1 MTTPKTTP
9 KTLPQTPP
17 KSTADAS
24 MNEGALDKLREKID
38 AIDGQLLELFN
49 QRAKCAIDVAEI
61 KRELSDDA
69 AASINFFRPDREA
82 QVIKRLKSLNQGPLS
97 NDEVGRLIREIM
109 SACLALEQP
118 LKIAYLGPEGTFTQ
132 SAALKHFGHSVST
145 VPMSS
150 IPDVFNSVESGHADY
165 GLVPVENSTEGV
177 ISHTLD
183 MFIDS
188 NLKVCGE
195 VEIRIHHHLAM
206 RSQDV
211 TKIKYIYSH
220 QQSFAQCRRWL
231 DQNFP
236 GIERIPVSSN
246 AEAARLA
253 SLEDDAAAICGLPA
267 VEVFKLK
274 ICYENIE
281 DLSDNTTRFVIIGD
295 QDVDSSG
302 NDKTS
307 LLISTRN
314 IPGALLG
321 LLQPLADHGISMN
334 KIESRPSHGGKW
346 AYVFFIDIDGHQQDQ
361 GVIKALNELKHQAA
375 LFKILGSYPK
385 ASL

>member
-1 MTTPKTTP
+1 
-9 KTLPQTPP
+9 
-17 KSTADAS
+17 
-24 MNEGALDKLREKID
+24 MNEDGIDKLRQRID
-38 AIDGQLLELFN
+38 AIDEQLLDLFN
-49 QRAKCAIDVAEI
+49 QRAACAVDVATV
-61 KRELSDDA
+61 KRELSDKPDEA
-69 AASINFFRPDREA
+69 IDFFRPDREA
-82 QVIKRLKSLNQGPLS
+82 QVIKRIKSLNQGPLS
-97 NDEVGRLIREIM
+97 DQEVGRLIREVM

-150 IPDVFNSVESGHADY
+150 IPDVFASVESGHASY

-188 NLKVCGE
+188 SLKVCGE
-195 VEIRIHHHLAM
+195 VEIPIHHHLA
-206 RSQDV
+206 SKLQDV
-211 TKIKYIYSH
+211 ARIKHIYSH

-231 DQNFP
+231 DQNLP
-236 GIERIPVSSN
+236 GVERIPVSSN

-253 SLEDDAAAICGLPA
+253 ADEEDAAAICGLPA
-267 VEVFKLK
+267 VEIFALK
-274 ICYENIE
+274 ICFENIE
-281 DLSDNTTRFVIIGD
+281 DMPDNTTRFVIIGK
-295 QDVDSSG
+295 QDVGPSG

-307 LLISTRN
+307 LLISTKN

-334 KIESRPSHGGKW
+334 KIESRPAQGYKW
-346 AYVFFIDIDGHQQDQ
+346 AYVFFIDVDGHQEDVN
-361 GVIKALNELKHQAA
+361 VINALDELKHQAA

>member
-1 MTTPKTTP
+1 M
-9 KTLPQTPP
+9 
-17 KSTADAS
+17 SDDAL
-24 MNEGALDKLREKID
+24 EKLRDRID
-38 AIDGQLLELFN
+38 AIDEQLLDLFN
-49 QRAKCAIDVAEI
+49 QRAGCAVDVAAV
-61 KRELSDDA
+61 KRERSE
-69 AASINFFRPDREA
+69 ASGEGVDFFRPDREA
-82 QVIKRLKSLNQGPLS
+82 QVIKRLKSLNKGPLS
-97 NDEVGRLIREIM
+97 DDEVGRLIREVM

-145 VPMSS
+145 IPMSS
-150 IPDVFNSVESGHADY
+150 IPDVFSSVESGHADY

-188 NLKVCGE
+188 SLKVCGE
-195 VEIRIHHHLAM
+195 VEIRVHHHLANK
-206 RSQDV
+206 SQNV
-211 TKIKYIYSH
+211 TALRHIYSH

-253 SLEDDAAAICGLPA
+253 SIEDDAAAICGLPA
-267 VEVFKLK
+267 VEIFGLK

-281 DLSDNTTRFVIIGD
+281 DLSDNTTRFVIIGR
-295 QDVDSSG
+295 QEVGPSG

-307 LLISTRN
+307 LLISTKN

-334 KIESRPSHGGKW
+334 KIESRPAQGHKW
-346 AYVFFIDIDGHQQDQ
+346 AYVFFIDVDGHQQDMN
-361 GVIKALNELKHQAA
+361 VIEAFKELKQQAA

>member
-1 MTTPKTTP
+1 MDS
-9 KTLPQTPP
+9 L
-17 KSTADAS
+17 
-24 MNEGALDKLREKID
+24 EKLRKSID
-38 AIDGQLLELFN
+38 AIDAQLLELFN
-49 QRAKCAIDVAEI
+49 QRANCAVDVASV
-61 KRELSDDA
+61 KRELSDSPDET
-69 AASINFFRPDREA
+69 IEFFRPDREA
-82 QVIKRLKSLNQGPLS
+82 QVIKRIKAMNTGPLS
-97 NDEVGRLIREIM
+97 DDEVGRLIREVM

-150 IPDVFNSVESGHADY
+150 IPDVFAAVESGHADY

-183 MFIDS
+183 MFMDS

-195 VEIRIHHHLAM
+195 VEIPIHHHLAS
-206 RSQDV
+206 RLQDV
-211 TKIKYIYSH
+211 SRIRHIYSH

-231 DQNFP
+231 DQNMP
-236 GIERIPVSSN
+236 GIERIPVNSN

-253 SLEDDAAAICGLPA
+253 GIEDDAAAICGLPA
-267 VEVFKLK
+267 VEIFSLK

-281 DLSDNTTRFVIIGD
+281 DMPDNTTRFVIIGK
-295 QDVDSSG
+295 QDVGPSG

-314 IPGALLG
+314 VPGALLG

-334 KIESRPSHGGKW
+334 KIESRPGQGHKW
-346 AYVFFIDIDGHQQDQ
+346 AYVFFIDVDGHQQDSN
-361 GVIKALNELKHQAA
+361 VIDALNVLKQQAA

>member
-1 MTTPKTTP
+1 MND
-9 KTLPQTPP
+9 
-17 KSTADAS
+17 DAL
-24 MNEGALDKLREKID
+24 EKLRDRID
-38 AIDGQLLELFN
+38 AIDKQLLELFN
-49 QRAKCAIDVAEI
+49 QRAGCAVDVAAI
-61 KRELSDDA
+61 KRERNQASDESVD
-69 AASINFFRPDREA
+69 FFRPDREA
-82 QVIKRLKSLNQGPLS
+82 QVIKRIKSLNNGPLS
-97 NDEVGRLIREIM
+97 DDEVGRLIREVM

-145 VPMSS
+145 IPMSS
-150 IPDVFNSVESGHADY
+150 IPDVFSSVESGHADY

-188 NLKVCGE
+188 SLKVCGE
-195 VEIRIHHHLAM
+195 VEIRVHHHLAM
-206 RSQDV
+206 RSQNV
-211 TKIKYIYSH
+211 SAIRHIYSH

-253 SLEDDAAAICGLPA
+253 SVEDDAAAICGLPA
-267 VEVFKLK
+267 VEIFDLK
-274 ICYENIE
+274 ICYQNIE
-281 DLSDNTTRFVIIGD
+281 DLSDNTTRFVIIGR
-295 QDVDSSG
+295 QQVGPSG

-307 LLISTRN
+307 LLISTKN

-321 LLQPLADHGISMN
+321 LLQPLADHRISMN
-334 KIESRPSHGGKW
+334 KIESRPAQGHKW
-346 AYVFFIDIDGHQQDQ
+346 AYVFFIDVDGHQQDQ
-361 GVIKALNELKHQAA
+361 NVIEAFNELKQQAA

>member
-1 MTTPKTTP
+1 MND
-9 KTLPQTPP
+9 
-17 KSTADAS
+17 DAL
-24 MNEGALDKLREKID
+24 EKLRDRID
-38 AIDGQLLELFN
+38 AIDNQLLKLFN
-49 QRAKCAIDVAEI
+49 QRASCAVEVAAV
-61 KRELSDDA
+61 KRERSEASDD
-69 AASINFFRPDREA
+69 SVDFFRPDREA

-97 NDEVGRLIREIM
+97 DDEVGRLIREVM

-145 VPMSS
+145 IPMSS
-150 IPDVFNSVESGHADY
+150 IPDVFSSVGSGHADY

-195 VEIRIHHHLAM
+195 VEIRVHHHLATQ
-206 RSQDV
+206 SQDV
-211 TKIKYIYSH
+211 SDIRHIYSH

-253 SLEDDAAAICGLPA
+253 SIESNAAAICGLPA
-267 VEVFKLK
+267 VEIFALK
-274 ICYENIE
+274 IAYENIE
-281 DLSDNTTRFVIIGD
+281 DLSDNTTRFVIIGS
-295 QDVDSSG
+295 QDVGPSG

-307 LLISTRN
+307 LLISTKN

-321 LLQPLADHGISMN
+321 LLQPLADHDISMN
-334 KIESRPSHGGKW
+334 KIESRPAQGRKW
-346 AYVFFIDIDGHQQDQ
+346 AYVFFIDIDGHQQD
-361 GVIKALNELKHQAA
+361 GNVVEALNELKQQAA

>member
-1 MTTPKTTP
+1 MTDDD
-9 KTLPQTPP
+9 L
-17 KSTADAS
+17 
-24 MNEGALDKLREKID
+24 EKLRGRID
-38 AIDGQLLELFN
+38 QIDDQLLELFN
-49 QRAKCAIDVAEI
+49 QRARCAVEVAEV
-61 KRELSDDA
+61 KRALNQGEED
-69 AASINFFRPDREA
+69 INFFRPDREA

-97 NDEVGRLIREIM
+97 NDEVGRLIREVM

-150 IPDVFNSVESGHADY
+150 IPDVFSSVKSGHADY

-195 VEIRIHHHLAM
+195 VEIRIHHHLAN
-206 RSQDV
+206 RSQD
-211 TKIKYIYSH
+211 TSRIRHIYSH

-253 SLEDDAAAICGLPA
+253 SVEDDAAAICGLPA
-267 VEVFKLK
+267 VEIFDLK
-274 ICYENIE
+274 ICHENIE
-281 DLSDNTTRFVIIGD
+281 DLSDNTTRFVIIGN
-295 QDVDSSG
+295 QDVDPSG

-314 IPGALLG
+314 VPGALLG
-321 LLQPLADHGISMN
+321 LLQPLADNGISMN
-334 KIESRPSHGGKW
+334 KIESRPAQGHKW
-346 AYVFFIDIDGHQQDQ
+346 AYVFFIDIDGHQRDAD
-361 GVIKALNELKHQAA
+361 VATALNQLKQQAS

>member
-1 MTTPKTTP
+1 MND
-9 KTLPQTPP
+9 
-17 KSTADAS
+17 DALS
-24 MNEGALDKLREKID
+24 KLRDQID
-38 AIDGQLLELFN
+38 AIDEQLLELFN
-49 QRAKCAIDVAEI
+49 KRARCAVDVAEV
-61 KRELSDDA
+61 KRDLSDDDDA
-69 AASINFFRPDREA
+69 IDFFRPDREA

-97 NDEVGRLIREIM
+97 DDEVGRLIREVM

-150 IPDVFNSVESGHADY
+150 IPDVFSSVESGHADY

-177 ISHTLD
+177 VSHTLD

-195 VEIRIHHHLAM
+195 VEIRIHHHLANK
-206 RSQDV
+206 SQDMKDV
-211 TKIKYIYSH
+211 QRIYSH

-231 DQNFP
+231 DQNYP
-236 GIERIPVSSN
+236 GLERIPVSSN
-246 AEAARLA
+246 AEAARIA
-253 SLEDDAAAICGLPA
+253 SEETGAAAICGLPA
-267 VEVFKLK
+267 VEIFGLK

-281 DLSDNTTRFVIIGD
+281 DLSDNTTRFVIIGN
-295 QDVDSSG
+295 QDVGPSG

-307 LLISTRN
+307 LLISTKN
-314 IPGALLG
+314 VPGALLR
-321 LLQPLADHGISMN
+321 LLQPLADNGISMN
-334 KIESRPSHGGKW
+334 KIESRPAQGRKW
-346 AYVFFIDIDGHQQDQ
+346 AYVFFIDIDGHQQSDD
-361 GVIKALNELKHQAA
+361 VTRALDELRQQSS

>member
-1 MTTPKTTP
+1 M
-9 KTLPQTPP
+9 
-17 KSTADAS
+17 SEDAL
-24 MNEGALDKLREKID
+24 EKLRRQID
-38 AIDGQLLELFN
+38 TIDEQLLTLIN
-49 QRAKCAIDVAEI
+49 QRAACAVEVAEI
-61 KRELSDDA
+61 KRALAEGDDEN
-69 AASINFFRPDREA
+69 INFFRPDREA
-82 QVIKRLKSLNQGPLS
+82 QVIKRLKSLNEGPLS
-97 NDEVGRLIREIM
+97 DDEVGRLIREVM

-145 VPMSS
+145 IPMSS

-195 VEIRIHHHLAM
+195 VEIRVHHHLAT
-206 RSQDV
+206 RSQDISAIRHV
-211 TKIKYIYSH
+211 YSH

-253 SLEDDAAAICGLPA
+253 GVEDEAAAICGLPA
-267 VEVFKLK
+267 VEIFGLK
-274 ICYENIE
+274 
-281 DLSDNTTRFVIIGD
+281 
-295 QDVDSSG
+295 
-302 NDKTS
+302 
-307 LLISTRN
+307 
-314 IPGALLG
+314 
-321 LLQPLADHGISMN
+321 
-334 KIESRPSHGGKW
+334 
-346 AYVFFIDIDGHQQDQ
+346 
-361 GVIKALNELKHQAA
+361 
-375 LFKILGSYPK
+375 
-385 ASL
+385 

>member
-1 MTTPKTTP
+1 M
-9 KTLPQTPP
+9 
-17 KSTADAS
+17 SDDS
-24 MNEGALDKLREKID
+24 LDSLRDQID
-38 AIDGQLLELFN
+38 AIDAQLLELFN
-49 QRAKCAIDVAEI
+49 RRAECAVEVARV
-61 KRELSDDA
+61 KR
-69 AASINFFRPDREA
+69 AASENPDDQVDFFRPDREA
-82 QVIKRLKSLNQGPLS
+82 KVIKRIKSLNQGPLS
-97 NDEVGRLIREIM
+97 DNEVGRLIREVM

-145 VPMSS
+145 APMSS
-150 IPDVFNSVESGHADY
+150 IPDVFAAVESGHADY

-177 ISHTLD
+177 VSHTLD

-195 VEIRIHHHLAM
+195 VEIPIHHHLAA
-206 RSQDV
+206 RV
-211 TKIKYIYSH
+211 TDATQIKHIYSH

-236 GIERIPVSSN
+236 GIERVPVSSN

-253 SLEDDAAAICGLPA
+253 SIEEGSAAICGIPA
-267 VEVFKLK
+267 VEIFELK
-274 ICYENIE
+274 ICFENIE
-281 DLSDNTTRFVIIGD
+281 DLADNTTRFVIIGK
-295 QDVDSSG
+295 QDVGSSG

-307 LLISTRN
+307 LLVSAKN
-314 IPGALLG
+314 VPGALLG

-334 KIESRPSHGGKW
+334 KIESRPAQGHKW
-346 AYVFFIDIDGHQQDQ
+346 AYVFFVDIDGHQLDAN
-361 GVIKALNELKHQAA
+361 VVDALEVLKQQAA

>member
-1 MTTPKTTP
+1 MSEDE
-9 KTLPQTPP
+9 L
-17 KSTADAS
+17 
-24 MNEGALDKLREKID
+24 EKLRRQIDSID
-38 AIDGQLLELFN
+38 AQLLELFN
-49 QRAKCAIDVAEI
+49 RRAACAVEVAEI
-61 KRELSDDA
+61 KRGRADNVDDDI
-69 AASINFFRPDREA
+69 SFFRPDREA
-82 QVIKRLKSLNQGPLS
+82 QVIKRLKSMNGGPLS
-97 NDEVGRLIREIM
+97 DDEVGRLIREVM

-132 SAALKHFGHSVST
+132 SAALKHFGHSVTT

-150 IPDVFNSVESGHADY
+150 IPDVFNSVESRHADF

-183 MFIDS
+183 MFMDS

-195 VEIRIHHHLAM
+195 VEIPIHHHLATK
-206 RSQDV
+206 SQDV
-211 TKIKYIYSH
+211 TRIKRIYSH

-231 DQNFP
+231 DQNLP
-236 GIERIPVSSN
+236 GIERLPVSSN

-253 SLEDDAAAICGLPA
+253 STEDEAAAICGLPA
-267 VEVFKLK
+267 VEVFGLK

-281 DLSDNTTRFVIIGD
+281 DLPDNSTRFVIIGRL
-295 QDVDSSG
+295 DVDASG
-302 NDKTS
+302 SDKTS

-314 IPGALLG
+314 VPGALLG

-334 KIESRPSHGGKW
+334 KIESRPAQGHKW
-346 AYVFFIDIDGHQQDQ
+346 AYVFFIDIDGHQRDAN
-361 GVIKALNELKHQAA
+361 VTEALNELKQQSS

-385 ASL
+385 SSL

>member
-1 MTTPKTTP
+1 M
-9 KTLPQTPP
+9 
-17 KSTADAS
+17 ADD
-24 MNEGALDKLREKID
+24 ALDKLRDKID
-38 AIDGQLLELFN
+38 AIDEQLLELFN
-49 QRAKCAIDVAEI
+49 QRASCAVEVAEV
-61 KRELSDDA
+61 KREFSDGADD
-69 AASINFFRPDREA
+69 SIDFFRPDREA
-82 QVIKRLKSLNQGPLS
+82 QVIQRIKSLNQGPLS
-97 NDEVGRLIREIM
+97 NDEVGRLIREVM

-118 LKIAYLGPEGTFTQ
+118 LRIAYLGPEGTFTQ

-145 VPMSS
+145 IPMSS
-150 IPDVFNSVESGHADY
+150 IPDVFSSVESGHADY

-188 NLKVCGE
+188 GLKVCGE
-195 VEIRIHHHLAM
+195 VEIRVHHHLASK
-206 RSQDV
+206 SQDV
-211 TKIKYIYSH
+211 ASIKHIYSH

-231 DQNFP
+231 D
-236 GIERIPVSSN
+236 PVSSN

-253 SLEDDAAAICGLPA
+253 SIEDDAAAICGLPA
-267 VEVFKLK
+267 VEIFELK
-274 ICYENIE
+274 ICFENIE
-281 DLSDNTTRFVIIGD
+281 DLSDNTTRFVIIGQ
-295 QDVDSSG
+295 QDVGPSG

-334 KIESRPSHGGKW
+334 KIESRPSQGGKW
-346 AYVFFIDIDGHQQDQ
+346 AYVFFVDIDGHQQDPD
-361 GVIKALNELKHQAA
+361 VVKALNELKHQAA

>member
-1 MTTPKTTP
+1 MND
-9 KTLPQTPP
+9 
-17 KSTADAS
+17 DAL
-24 MNEGALDKLREKID
+24 NKLREQID
-38 AIDGQLLELFN
+38 AIDEQLLELFN
-49 QRAKCAIDVAEI
+49 QRANCAIDVATV
-61 KRELSDDA
+61 KRGLSEAVDENID
-69 AASINFFRPDREA
+69 FFRPDREA
-82 QVIKRLKSLNQGPLS
+82 KVIKRLKSLNQGPLS
-97 NDEVGRLIREIM
+97 DDEVGRLIREVM

-150 IPDVFNSVESGHADY
+150 IPDVFNSVESAHADY

-188 NLKVCGE
+188 RLKVCGE
-195 VEIRIHHHLAM
+195 VEILVHHHLAM

-211 TKIKYIYSH
+211 SSIKHIYSH

-231 DQNFP
+231 DQNLP
-236 GIERIPVSSN
+236 GVERIPVSSN

-253 SLEDDAAAICGLPA
+253 SLENNAAAICGLPA

-281 DLSDNTTRFVIIGD
+281 DLSDNTTRFVIIGS
-295 QDVDSSG
+295 QEVGPSG

-307 LLISTRN
+307 LLISTKN
-314 IPGALLG
+314 VPGALLG

-334 KIESRPSHGGKW
+334 KIESRPAQGHKW
-346 AYVFFIDIDGHQQDQ
+346 AYVFFIDVDGHQQDKN
-361 GVIKALNELKHQAA
+361 VIEALEELKQQAA

>member
-1 MTTPKTTP
+1 
-9 KTLPQTPP
+9 
-17 KSTADAS
+17 
-24 MNEGALDKLREKID
+24 MNEDALQDLRKRID
-38 AIDGQLLELFN
+38 AIDEQLLELFN
-49 QRAKCAIDVAEI
+49 QRARCAVDVAEV
-61 KRELSDDA
+61 KRELSGSPDEAID
-69 AASINFFRPDREA
+69 FFRPDREA
-82 QVIKRLKSLNQGPLS
+82 QVIKRIKSLNRGPLS
-97 NDEVGRLIREIM
+97 DDEVGRLIREVM

-145 VPMSS
+145 APMSS
-150 IPDVFNSVESGHADY
+150 IPDVFAAVESGHANY

-188 NLKVCGE
+188 RLKVCGE
-195 VEIRIHHHLAM
+195 VEIPIHHLLANKT
-206 RSQDV
+206 QD
-211 TKIKYIYSH
+211 ISHIRHIYSH

-236 GIERIPVSSN
+236 SAERIPVSSN

-253 SLEDDAAAICGLPA
+253 AMEDDAAAICGRPA
-267 VEVFKLK
+267 VEIFDLK
-274 ICYENIE
+274 VCYENIE
-281 DLSDNTTRFVIIGD
+281 DLSDNTTRFVIIGK
-295 QDVDSSG
+295 QDVGPSG

-307 LLISTRN
+307 ILVSTKN
-314 IPGALLG
+314 APGALLR

-334 KIESRPSHGGKW
+334 KIESRPAQGHKW
-346 AYVFFIDIDGHQQDQ
+346 AYVFFIDIDGHQQDEN
-361 GVIKALNELKHQAA
+361 VVAALNELKQQAA

-385 ASL
+385 ASF

>member
-1 MTTPKTTP
+1 MT
-9 KTLPQTPP
+9 
-17 KSTADAS
+17 D
-24 MNEGALDKLREKID
+24 EALQKLRDRID
-38 AIDGQLLELFN
+38 AIDEQLLGLFN
-49 QRAKCAIDVAEI
+49 KRATCAVEVAGI
-61 KRELSDDA
+61 KRGLSDETDE
-69 AASINFFRPDREA
+69 SVNFFRPDREA
-82 QVIKRLKSLNQGPLS
+82 QVIKRFKALNQGPLS
-97 NDEVGRLIREIM
+97 DDEVGRLIREVM

-132 SAALKHFGHSVST
+132 SAALKHFGNSVST
-145 VPMSS
+145 IPMSS
-150 IPDVFNSVESGHADY
+150 IPDVFSSVESGHADY

-195 VEIRIHHHLAM
+195 VEIPIHHHLAAK
-206 RSQDV
+206 SQDV
-211 TKIKYIYSH
+211 SEIRHIYSH

-231 DQNFP
+231 DQNCANL
-236 GIERIPVSSN
+236 ERIPVSSN

-253 SLEDDAAAICGLPA
+253 SIEDAAAAICGLPA
-267 VEVFKLK
+267 VEVFGLD

-281 DLSDNTTRFVIIGD
+281 DLSDNTTRFVIIGK
-295 QDVDSSG
+295 QDVGPSG

-307 LLISTRN
+307 LLISAKN
-314 IPGALLG
+314 VPGALLG

-334 KIESRPSHGGKW
+334 KIESRPAQGRKW
-346 AYVFFIDIDGHQQDQ
+346 AYVFFIDIDGHQQD
-361 GVIKALNELKHQAA
+361 GSIVGALNDLKQQSA

>member
-1 MTTPKTTP
+1 MDS
-9 KTLPQTPP
+9 L
-17 KSTADAS
+17 
-24 MNEGALDKLREKID
+24 EKLRKSID
-38 AIDGQLLELFN
+38 AIDAQLLELFN
-49 QRAKCAIDVAEI
+49 QRANCAVDVASV
-61 KRELSDDA
+61 KRELSDSPDEA
-69 AASINFFRPDREA
+69 IDFFRPDREA
-82 QVIKRLKSLNQGPLS
+82 QVIKRIKAMNPGPLS
-97 NDEVGRLIREIM
+97 DDEVGRLIREVM

-150 IPDVFNSVESGHADY
+150 IPDVFAAVESGHADY

-183 MFIDS
+183 MFMDS

-195 VEIRIHHHLAM
+195 VEIPVHHHLAS
-206 RSQDV
+206 RLQEVSL
-211 TKIKYIYSH
+211 IRHIYSH
-220 QQSFAQCRRWL
+220 QQSFAQCRHWL
-231 DQNFP
+231 DQNMP

-253 SLEDDAAAICGLPA
+253 GVEDNAAAICGLPA
-267 VEVFKLK
+267 VEIFGLK

-281 DLSDNTTRFVIIGD
+281 DMPDNTTRFVIIGK
-295 QDVDSSG
+295 QDVGPSG

-314 IPGALLG
+314 VPGALLG

-334 KIESRPSHGGKW
+334 KIESRPGVGHKW
-346 AYVFFIDIDGHQQDQ
+346 AYVFFIDIDGHQQDSN
-361 GVIKALNELKHQAA
+361 VIDAVKVLKQQAA

>member
-1 MTTPKTTP
+1 MND
-9 KTLPQTPP
+9 
-17 KSTADAS
+17 DAL
-24 MNEGALDKLREKID
+24 EKLRKRID
-38 AIDGQLLELFN
+38 TIDEQLLELFN
-49 QRAKCAIDVAEI
+49 QRARCAVDVAAV
-61 KRELSDDA
+61 KRTLSEALDEGVD
-69 AASINFFRPDREA
+69 FFRPDREA
-82 QVIKRLKSLNQGPLS
+82 QVINRLKSLNQGPL
-97 NDEVGRLIREIM
+97 NDDEVGRLIREVM

-150 IPDVFNSVESGHADY
+150 IPDVFNSIESGHANY

-183 MFIDS
+183 MFMDS
-188 NLKVCGE
+188 KLKICGE
-195 VEIRIHHHLAM
+195 VEIRVHHHLASN
-206 RSQDV
+206 SQDV
-211 TKIKYIYSH
+211 SQIKHIYSH

-253 SLEDDAAAICGLPA
+253 GVESDAAAICGLPA
-267 VEVFKLK
+267 VEIFGLK
-274 ICYENIE
+274 ICFENIE
-281 DLSDNTTRFVIIGD
+281 DLSDNTTRFVIIGG
-295 QDVDSSG
+295 QDVGPSG

-307 LLISTRN
+307 LLISTKN
-314 IPGALLG
+314 VPGALLG

-334 KIESRPSHGGKW
+334 KIESRPAQGLKW
-346 AYVFFIDIDGHQQDQ
+346 AYVFFIDIDGHQDDKN
-361 GVIKALNELKHQAA
+361 VTEALNELQQQAA

>member
-1 MTTPKTTP
+1 MSDDPIV
-9 KTLPQTPP
+9 
-17 KSTADAS
+17 
-24 MNEGALDKLREKID
+24 KLRERID
-38 AIDGQLLELFN
+38 ALDEQLLELFN
-49 QRAKCAIDVAEI
+49 QRAACAVEVARV
-61 KRELSDDA
+61 KRKLNEDPED
-69 AASINFFRPDREA
+69 SIEFFRPEREA
-82 QVIKRLKSLNQGPLS
+82 QVMKRLKALNKGPLS
-97 NDEVGRLIREIM
+97 DQEVARLIREVM

-118 LKIAYLGPEGTFTQ
+118 LKIAYLGPEGTYTQ
-132 SAALKHFGHSVST
+132 TAALKHFGHSVST
-145 VPMSS
+145 APMSS
-150 IPDVFNSVESGHADY
+150 IPDVFAAVESGQTNY

-188 NLKVCGE
+188 SLRVCGE
-195 VEIRIHHHLAM
+195 VEIPINHYLA
-206 RSQDV
+206 SKLEDV
-211 TKIKYIYSH
+211 SKIRHIYSH

-231 DQNFP
+231 DQNLP

-253 SLEDDAAAICGLPA
+253 ANEDDAAVICGLPA
-267 VEVFKLK
+267 VEIFGLK
-274 ICYENIE
+274 VCYENIE
-281 DLSDNTTRFVIIGD
+281 DLPDNTTRFVIIGK
-295 QDVDSSG
+295 QDVAPSG

-307 LLISTRN
+307 LLISTKN

-334 KIESRPSHGGKW
+334 KIESRPAQGYKW
-346 AYVFFIDIDGHQQDQ
+346 AYVFFIDVDGHQDDAN
-361 GVIKALNELKHQAA
+361 VINALNELKQQAA

>member
-1 MTTPKTTP
+1 MND
-9 KTLPQTPP
+9 
-17 KSTADAS
+17 DALQKLRDRID
-24 MNEGALDKLREKID
+24 ALDQ
-38 AIDGQLLELFN
+38 QLLELFN
-49 QRAKCAIDVAEI
+49 QRARCAVEVAEV
-61 KRELSDDA
+61 KRGLSDAGEED
-69 AASINFFRPDREA
+69 INFFRPDREA

-97 NDEVGRLIREIM
+97 DDEVGRLIREVM

-150 IPDVFNSVESGHADY
+150 IPDVFSSVKSGHADY

-195 VEIRIHHHLAM
+195 VEIRIHHHLANQ
-206 RSQDV
+206 SQDV
-211 TKIKYIYSH
+211 SRIRHIYSH

-236 GIERIPVSSN
+236 GVERIPVSSN

-253 SLEDDAAAICGLPA
+253 HEDDTAAAICGLPA
-267 VEVFKLK
+267 VEIFGLK

-281 DLSDNTTRFVIIGD
+281 DLADNTTRFVIIGD
-295 QDVDSSG
+295 QDVDPSG

-307 LLISTRN
+307 LLISTKN
-314 IPGALLG
+314 VPGALLG
-321 LLQPLADHGISMN
+321 LLQPLADNGISMN
-334 KIESRPSHGGKW
+334 KIESRPAQGRKW
-346 AYVFFIDIDGHQQDQ
+346 AYVFFIDIDGHHQDED
-361 GVIKALNELKHQAA
+361 VKKALNELKLQSA

>member
-1 MTTPKTTP
+1 MTDDD
-9 KTLPQTPP
+9 L
-17 KSTADAS
+17 
-24 MNEGALDKLREKID
+24 EKLRGRID
-38 AIDGQLLELFN
+38 QIDEQLLELFN
-49 QRAKCAIDVAEI
+49 QRARCAVEVAEV
-61 KRELSDDA
+61 KRALNQGEED
-69 AASINFFRPDREA
+69 INFFRPDREA

-97 NDEVGRLIREIM
+97 NDEVGRLIREVM

-150 IPDVFNSVESGHADY
+150 IPDVFSSVESGHADY

-195 VEIRIHHHLAM
+195 VEIRIHHHLANL
-206 RSQDV
+206 SQDSSR
-211 TKIKYIYSH
+211 IRHIYSH

-253 SLEDDAAAICGLPA
+253 SMEDDAAAICGLPA
-267 VEVFKLK
+267 VEIFDLK
-274 ICYENIE
+274 ICHENIE

-295 QDVDSSG
+295 QDVDPSG

-314 IPGALLG
+314 VPGALLG
-321 LLQPLADHGISMN
+321 LLQPLADNGISMN
-334 KIESRPSHGGKW
+334 KIESRPAQGHKW
-346 AYVFFIDIDGHQQDQ
+346 AYVFFIDIDGHQRDAD
-361 GVIKALNELKHQAA
+361 VATALNQLKQQAS